1 MKLFFMVKV
10 VTGNM
15 RTTKI
20 ERKKDSFIIKMDAK
34 KGKNQTTLV
43 DSSGKVNAPEFAK
56 ASKPYKGK
64 TSYK

>member
-1 MKLFFMVKV
+1 MPVWLRKFTFSEIESFFKEEKQSYE
-10 VTGNM
+10 N
-15 RTTKI
+15 
-20 ERKKDSFIIKMDAK
+20 AK

-64 TSYK
+64 TSYKQ